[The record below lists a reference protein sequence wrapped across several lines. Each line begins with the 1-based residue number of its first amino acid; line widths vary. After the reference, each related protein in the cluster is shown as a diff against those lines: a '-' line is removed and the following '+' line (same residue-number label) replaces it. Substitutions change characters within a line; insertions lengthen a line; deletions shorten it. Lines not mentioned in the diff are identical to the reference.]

1 MVFKLLT
8 PQIQHIIY
16 GGYMAT
22 KKALLINDDETTLNT
37 YSYLLSEE
45 GYFVVTAK
53 SGIRALKAFYHHS
66 FDLVITDLAMNN
78 GGGFTI
84 LGVIKV
90 LSPDTPLIVFLNK
103 ESDIARKS
111 VSLLRT
117 CMLIEK
123 PCNYEMVLSSIR
135 SLLDKNMS
143 GVSNRYN
150 KPSN

>member
-1 MVFKLLT
+1 
-8 PQIQHIIY
+8 
-16 GGYMAT
+16 MAT

-90 LSPDTPLIVFLNK
+90 LSPHTPLIIFLNK
-103 ESDIARKS
+103 KSEIARKS

-117 CMLIEK
+117 CILIEK
-123 PCNYEMVLSSIR
+123 PCNYEMFLSFIR
-135 SLLDKNMS
+135 SPLDKNKCEVPKS
-143 GVSNRYN
+143 YN
-150 KPSN
+150 GQVIKEKKYQKLVNETCERI

>member
-1 MVFKLLT
+1 
-8 PQIQHIIY
+8 
-16 GGYMAT
+16 MAT
-22 KKALLINDDETTLNT
+22 KKVLLINDDETTLNT

-90 LSPDTPLIVFLNK
+90 LSPNTPLIVFLNK
-103 ESDIARKS
+103 KSEVARKS

-117 CMLIEK
+117 CILIEK
-123 PCNYEMVLSSIR
+123 PCNYEIFLSFIR
-135 SLLDKNMS
+135 SPLDT
-143 GVSNRYN
+143 N
-150 KPSN
+150 KREASKRCDGQGMKGRKYQNQVNETCERL

>member
-1 MVFKLLT
+1 
-8 PQIQHIIY
+8 
-16 GGYMAT
+16 MAT

-45 GYFVVTAK
+45 GFFVVTAK

-90 LSPDTPLIVFLNK
+90 LSPNTPLIVFLNK
-103 ESDIARKS
+103 KSEIARKS
-111 VSLLRT
+111 ISLLRT
-117 CMLIEK
+117 CILIEK
-123 PCNYEMVLSSIR
+123 SCNYEMFLSYIR
-135 SLLDKNMS
+135 TPHDKTKTEGSKSNHGQGIKKGNYQTQTNNM
-143 GVSNRYN
+143 RERI
-150 KPSN
+150 

>member
-1 MVFKLLT
+1 
-8 PQIQHIIY
+8 
-16 GGYMAT
+16 MAT

-53 SGIRALKAFYHHS
+53 SGIRALKAFYHHT

-103 ESDIARKS
+103 KSEITRKS
-111 VSLLRT
+111 VSLLKT

-123 PCNYEMVLSSIR
+123 SCNYEIFLSFIR
-135 SLLDKNMS
+135 SLLDKNTS
-143 GVSNRYN
+143 QVSTSYHEA
-150 KPSN
+150 SN